1 MATVS
6 TTQESEGQTQPDADP
21 LVSVVIPC
29 LDEAETIATCVRKAC
44 ASLDRMGV
52 AGEVV
57 VADNGSSDGS
67 QKLATEAGARV
78 VDVPER
84 GYGNAYLGGFA
95 AARGRYIVMGD
106 GDDTYNFDEVERF
119 VKPMEEGADMVMGSR
134 LKGRIHKGAMPW
146 LHRRVGNPVLTRVL
160 NLFYRSGISDAHCG
174 MRGIR
179 RDVLPRLDL
188 RTPGM
193 EFASE
198 MVIRAAKE
206 DLNVVEIPI
215 ELHPRGGGEAKLN
228 TWSDGWRH
236 LRFLLIHSPTYL
248 FMVPGLIALCLGLI
262 VTAVTS
268 TGPINVFGRQWDIHV
283 MIAGAMMTI
292 IGSQL
297 LQLGFC
303 ARAYGVYHMGE
314 RDRLFEKLSGRMRL
328 EHGLMAGA
336 LVFLLGLGL
345 GVFIVVKWVD
355 RGFGELGEERL
366 AILSLTLIVLG
377 VQIIFTSFFLSILGL
392 RRQL

>member
-1 MATVS
+1 MSTV
-6 TTQESEGQTQPDADP
+6 TGTESEPRSASPDSEV

-29 LDEAETIATCVRKAC
+29 LNESETIVTCVRKAR
-44 ASLDRMGV
+44 ASFEQMGV

-57 VADNGSSDGS
+57 VADNGSTDGS

-95 AARGRYIVMGD
+95 AAKGRYIVMGD

-119 VKPMEEGADMVMGSR
+119 VRPMEEGADMVMGSR
-134 LKGRIHKGAMPW
+134 LKGTIHKGAMPW
-146 LHRRVGNPVLTRVL
+146 LHRRVGNPVLTGVL

-206 DLNVVEIPI
+206 DLNIVEIPI

-228 TWSDGWRH
+228 TWGDGWRH

-248 FMVPGLIALCLGLI
+248 FMVPGLVTLVIGLLVTTIIAG
-262 VTAVTS
+262 
-268 TGPINVFGRQWDIHV
+268 GPVNVFGRQWDIHV

-297 LQLGFC
+297 LQLGFS

-314 RDRLFEKLSGRMRL
+314 RDRLFERLSKRMRL
-328 EHGLMAGA
+328 EYGLMAGA
-336 LVFLLGLGL
+336 LVLLVGLGL
-345 GVFIVVKWVD
+345 GVFIVAKWVD
-355 RGFGELGEERL
+355 RGFGELGEQRL

-377 VQIIFTSFFLSILGL
+377 VQIVFTSFFLSILGL
-392 RRQL
+392 RRP